1 MFVLGKNSPIG
12 VFDSGVGG
20 LTVVKALLEEL
31 PEENFI
37 YFGDTANVPYGNK
50 SKQQLFE
57 YAHNIINFLINRGVK
72 AIVVACGTHSSVTLP
87 DIADQYSIP
96 LLGVVKAG
104 SRSATKITN
113 NGRIGIAATSAT
125 VNSRA
130 YTREIQQTNP
140 DYQVFETACPHFV
153 PLVESGNL
161 DGKEVRNAVQEYLDP
176 LMDHGIDTL
185 VLGCT
190 HYPFLTPVIK
200 EFVGKD
206 VNLIDPSYE
215 TINDLK
221 GILARQQLYAVGN
234 EEPLREFYVSGN
246 DDSFY
251 KVGNLLIGNAIRK
264 VNKIVLD

>member
-1 MFVLGKNSPIG
+1 MGKDSPIG

-20 LTVVKALLEEL
+20 LTVVKTLVEEL

-50 SKQQLFE
+50 SEQQLFK
-57 YAHNIINFLINRGVK
+57 YAHDIINFLIDQGVK

-87 DIADQYSIP
+87 SIADQYSIP

-104 SRSATKITN
+104 SRSAAKSTD

-130 YTREIQQTNP
+130 YTREIQQINP
-140 DYQVFETACPHFV
+140 EYKVFETACPRFV
-153 PLVESGNL
+153 PLVEAGNL
-161 DGKEVRNAVQEYLDP
+161 DGKETRNAVQDYLGP
-176 LMDHGIDTL
+176 LMDQGIDTL

-190 HYPFLTPVIK
+190 HYPFLKPVIK
-200 EFVGKD
+200 EFVGQD

-221 GILARQQLYAVGN
+221 VILSRQQLFTANN
-234 EEPLREFYVSGN
+234 EEPAREFYVSGN

-251 KVGNLLIGNAIRK
+251 KVGNLLIGNTIKK
-264 VNKIVLD
+264 VNRIVLE